1 MILARVVGRS
11 WSTVKHPAYE
21 GHIVFSVAPVSA
33 SGERTGSAFLAVDT
47 VGACPGQMV
56 LVIREGSSSR
66 QILGQPDAPFHSV
79 VVGVVDAVHPS
90 NDASRPEEAP

>member
-11 WSTVKHPAYE
+11 WATVKHPAYE
-21 GHIVFSVAPVSA
+21 GLIVFSVAPVSA
-33 SGERTGSAFLAVDT
+33 TGEKVGTAFLAVDT

-66 QILGQPDAPFHSV
+66 QILGQSDAPFHSV
-79 VVGVVDAVHPS
+79 VVGVVDAVDRS
-90 NDASRPEEAP
+90 DDAARPEEAP

>member
-21 GHIVFSVAPVSA
+21 GLIVFSVAPVDA
-33 SGERTGSAFLAVDT
+33 RGERSGSAFLAVDT
-47 VGACPGQMV
+47 VGACPGQTV

-66 QILGQPDAPFHSV
+66 QILGQGDAPFHSV
-79 VVGVVDAVHPS
+79 VVGVVDAVERSVDP
-90 NDASRPEEAP
+90 AKPEEAP